1 MGRVR
6 CKYWRDPARPNH
18 RDMRILALVTDA
30 FGGHGGIAQYNRD
43 LLTALSA
50 SHRTD
55 GIICLPRQG
64 TSAAE
69 RLPPKIDQLA
79 PVPGRAAYGLAALR
93 LALRRQ
99 RFDVV
104 FCGHLYHMPL
114 AVPVARICRAPIW
127 LQLHG
132 VEAWVR
138 PGRAVQMAVPHADL
152 VTSVSR
158 YTRDRFLAWSGVA
171 PSRNQILPNT
181 YDPRYTPGAKPLQL
195 TRRHGLEGRK
205 TILTVSRLSAEE
217 RYKGHDKI
225 IAVLPEVL
233 RQRPETTYLIVGDGD
248 DRPRLEQ
255 LAVHA
260 GVSAQVVFA
269 GRVPDDALIDYYR
282 LADVFAMPSTGEGFG
297 IVFLEAAA
305 TGLPVIGGNRD
316 GSVDAL
322 ADGKI
327 GLLVDPDNPAQ
338 LANALLTSL
347 SRGRVPYGSAVQF
360 DRAHFT
366 ARVDDLLGHIQCA
379 LLDGR

>member
-1 MGRVR
+1 
-6 CKYWRDPARPNH
+6 
-18 RDMRILALVTDA
+18 MRILALVTDA

-50 SHRTD
+50 SAKT
-55 GIICLPRQG
+55 GSVFCLPRLGQG
-64 TSAAE
+64 NTEA
-69 RLPPKIDQLA
+69 LPLKIDQLA
-79 PVPGRAAYGLAALR
+79 PVPERAAYCLAALR
-93 LALRRQ
+93 LALQRQ

-114 AVPVARICRAPIW
+114 AVPVARICRAPVW

-138 PGRAVQMAVPHADL
+138 PGRAVQMAVRRADL
-152 VTSVSR
+152 ITSVSR
-158 YTRDRFLAWSGVA
+158 YTRNRFLDWSA
-171 PSRNQILPNT
+171 TDPSRNQVLPNT
-181 YDPRYTPGAKPLQL
+181 YDPRFTPGTKPLSL
-195 TRRHGLEGRK
+195 MHRHGLDGRK
-205 TILTVSRLSAEE
+205 IILTVSRLSAEE

-225 IAVLPEVL
+225 IAVLPSVL
-233 RQRPETTYLIVGDGD
+233 RQHPDAAYLIVGDGD

-255 LAVHA
+255 LAA
-260 GVSAQVVFA
+260 QTGVSAQVVFA
-269 GRVPDDALIDYYR
+269 GRVPDEDLIDYYR

-305 TGLPVIGGNRD
+305 TGLPVIAGNRD

-322 ADGKI
+322 EDGKI
-327 GLLVDPDNPAQ
+327 GLLIDPDDPDQ
-338 LANALLTSL
+338 LAHALLTSL
-347 SRGRVPYGSAVQF
+347 NRGRIAYGSTQQF

-366 ARVDDLLGHIQCA
+366 ARVDDLLKHIQCA